1 MPVKSNFAAGNI
13 LTASDTNTYLTN
25 GGLVYITEIN
35 ATSGATVDITSCF
48 SSTYD
53 AYRIVITD
61 FRASI
66 AANILSQL
74 LASGTPAT
82 TNYAWG
88 VTRVDYTGVLTG
100 VASGFPATVAFW
112 NFQMV
117 GGTTSSSMVLDLQN
131 PFLTQPTYIQY
142 DSTDNRGTS
151 GYAVL
156 KGGGT
161 HTTAS
166 SYNGIRFS
174 TTAGTFTN
182 AKIRVYG
189 YRQA

>member
-1 MPVKSNFAAGNI
+1 MAVKNFTAGST
-13 LTASDTNTYLTN
+13 LTASDVNTYLNN
-25 GGLVYITEIN
+25 GGLVYITETT
-35 ATSGATVDITSCF
+35 ATSGATVDVLGCF
-48 SSTYD
+48 SSTYN
-53 AYRIVITD
+53 AYRIVISD
-61 FRASI
+61 FRASV

-74 LASGTPAT
+74 LSGSTPAT

-88 VTRVDYTGVLTG
+88 VTRVDYLGALTG
-100 VASGFPATVAFW
+100 VGSGFPATVAYW
-112 NFQMV
+112 NFQIT
-117 GGTTSSSMVLDLQN
+117 GGTTSTSFVLELQN
-131 PFLTQPTYIQY
+131 PNLAQPTYTQW

-151 GYAVL
+151 GYAVT

-166 SYNGIRFS
+166 AYTGIRFS